1 LAERRIVLEPTSKAE
16 LDELRAMVVTNLHD
30 AHVAGLSA
38 QGRYEFAYNAARL
51 VATLVIRASGYRVS
65 ARGGHHFYTFMA
77 LETADPAFA
86 RAAALFD
93 AARNKR
99 NDFSYDTPIPISDT
113 DARDLLVA
121 VEQFQREVERW
132 IRSKT
137 PGLA

>member
-1 LAERRIVLEPTSKAE
+1 
-16 LDELRAMVVTNLHD
+16 
-30 AHVAGLSA
+30 
-38 QGRYEFAYNAARL
+38 
-51 VATLVIRASGYRVS
+51 
-65 ARGGHHFYTFMA
+65 MA